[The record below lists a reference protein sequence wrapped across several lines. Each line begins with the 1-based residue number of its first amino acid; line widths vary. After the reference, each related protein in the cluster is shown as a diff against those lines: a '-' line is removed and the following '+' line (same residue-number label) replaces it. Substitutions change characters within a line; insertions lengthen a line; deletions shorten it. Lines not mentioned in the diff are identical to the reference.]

1 MKLALTAAL
10 LLHVAW
16 LVAAQDV
23 LKDASPHR
31 QEFVSVDDS
40 TRLEVLDWG
49 GTGRSLVFLSG
60 IGDTAH
66 VFDTFAPRFSNRF
79 RVIGITRRGFG
90 ASSRPL
96 SGYTVPRLA
105 KDIESVLDALHI
117 HEPVLIGHSIAGE
130 EMSYIA
136 ARKSIRLGGL
146 VYLDA
151 AYDHTRP
158 DALIKVVVPRNLQ
171 PSPVDRASRDA
182 YQAFWLRTR
191 GFRWPDSE
199 LDQFETF
206 GDPPPSVSAEILG
219 SALAPEYGN
228 VTAPALA
235 IYVEPRSVRDLFPAY
250 DDYGPTVR
258 PELDAAWPKW
268 TAAVERDRRRFRREV
283 RHGEAVAVAARSHYL
298 FLSNDQEV
306 ASLVDRFLQKSAWR
320 R

>member
-1 MKLALTAAL
+1 MKLAPTLAV
-10 LLHVAW
+10 LLHLVGP
-16 LVAAQDV
+16 VAAQDV
-23 LKDASPHR
+23 LRDPSPHR
-31 QEFVSVDDS
+31 QEFVTVDDS
-40 TRLEVLDWG
+40 ARLEVLDWG
-49 GTGRSLVFLSG
+49 GAGRSLVFLSG

-66 VFDTFAPRFSNRF
+66 VFDAFAPRFSNRF

-105 KDIESVLDALHI
+105 KDIEAVLNALHI
-117 HEPVLIGHSIAGE
+117 DEPVLIGHSIAGE

-136 ARKSIRLGGL
+136 AQKSSRLGGL

-158 DALIKVVVPRNLQ
+158 DALLKVVIPPNLQ
-171 PSPVDRASRDA
+171 PSPEDRASRDA

-206 GDPPPSVSAEILG
+206 GDPPPSVSAEIFG
-219 SALAPEYGN
+219 SALAPEYRN
-228 VTAPALA
+228 ITAPALA

-250 DDYGPTVR
+250 DEYVPSVR

-268 TAAVERDRRRFRREV
+268 TAAVERDRLRFRREV

-298 FLSNDQEV
+298 FISNAEEV
-306 ASLVDRFLQKSAWR
+306 SSLVDRFLQKSAWR

>member
-105 KDIESVLDALHI
+105 KDIEVVLDALHI

-146 VYLDA
+146 VYLEA

-158 DALIKVVVPRNLQ
+158 DALIKVVVHGIF
-171 PSPVDRASRDA
+171 SRRRWTA
-182 YQAFWLRTR
+182 RRGTRIKRSGYAREAFDGRTVNWTSSR
-191 GFRWPDSE
+191 
-199 LDQFETF
+199 
-206 GDPPPSVSAEILG
+206 
-219 SALAPEYGN
+219 
-228 VTAPALA
+228 
-235 IYVEPRSVRDLFPAY
+235 RSVILHRVCPQRFSGRRALQNTGMSRLLRWRSTSSQDPFATYSP
-250 DDYGPTVR
+250 PTTITGQPFVQNSMPHGRSGLR
-258 PELDAAWPKW
+258 P
-268 TAAVERDRRRFRREV
+268 
-283 RHGEAVAVAARSHYL
+283 
-298 FLSNDQEV
+298 
-306 ASLVDRFLQKSAWR
+306 
-320 R
+320 